1 MELPAK
7 GLMVIESVFLNIA
20 TGNNE
25 MGRIESASSGYKGDK
40 AQRIFKDF
48 MIRGGNLYRGDDTG
62 GKTATNL
69 MMTTSQL
76 SHYGSGL
83 PSTTSANRDV
93 NGSQFFIATVET
105 PWLNG
110 NYIVE

>member
-1 MELPAK
+1 
-7 GLMVIESVFLNIA
+7 MVIEIVFLNIA
-20 TGNNE
+20 TGDNE
-25 MGRIESASSGYKGDK
+25 KGRIESALGHKGIK

-48 MIRGGNLYRGDDTG
+48 MIRNLYRGDDIG

-76 SHYGSGL
+76 NHSGSGL

-93 NGSQFFIATVET
+93 NESQFFIATVET
-105 PWLNG
+105 SWLN
-110 NYIVE
+110 IVE